1 MHPSTTANYIDE
13 KLAYCWPH
21 SKTILLSVQPG
32 IHAVSYTDLRTNFSG
47 PTQLVRAM
55 RGPCR
60 TPWILNWTD
69 TDTRSWKIWYGTQH
83 MTTPRTKNK
92 ITIFRCR
99 SVHRSDSILCWLFPF
114 PPYCES
120 RDSRENRIFS
130 VSERRVGVL
139 HGDAGIES
147 VKPLEPFLIG
157 PLLFT
162 L

>member
-1 MHPSTTANYIDE
+1 MHPSTTTNYIDE

-21 SKTILLSVQPG
+21 SETILSSVQSE
-32 IHAVSYTDLRTNFSG
+32 IHGPSG
-47 PTQLVRAM
+47 PISVRNM
-55 RGPCR
+55 G
-60 TPWILNWTD
+60 PWIRDWTD

-130 VSERRVGVL
+130 VSDRRVGVL